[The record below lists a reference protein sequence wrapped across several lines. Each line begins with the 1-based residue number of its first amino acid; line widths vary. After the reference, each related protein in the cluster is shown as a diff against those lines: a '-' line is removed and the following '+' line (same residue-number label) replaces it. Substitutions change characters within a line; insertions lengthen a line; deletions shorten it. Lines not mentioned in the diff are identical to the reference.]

1 MLCKFKICEINSST
15 NSCFFQHISLHQT
28 LQKGDEVHEHN
39 ACGRGSDESA
49 QQRIDIEHQMIEMA
63 IEASTNDK
71 KPAEEPN
78 SKLINVTQS
87 VSGIG

>member
-1 MLCKFKICEINSST
+1 M
-15 NSCFFQHISLHQT
+15 HGH
-28 LQKGDEVHEHN
+28 D
-39 ACGRGSDESA
+39 ACGRGSEESA

-78 SKLINVTQS
+78 YVTQS
-87 VSGIG
+87 VSGIGLAKNLVLVLIVYLTILAFLLLVDTPPPKR

>member
-1 MLCKFKICEINSST
+1 M
-15 NSCFFQHISLHQT
+15 HGH
-28 LQKGDEVHEHN
+28 D
-39 ACGRGSDESA
+39 ACGRGSEESA

-87 VSGIG
+87 VSGIGLAKNLVLVLIVYLTIVELAFLPLVDTPPPKR

>member
-1 MLCKFKICEINSST
+1 M
-15 NSCFFQHISLHQT
+15 HGH
-28 LQKGDEVHEHN
+28 D
-39 ACGRGSDESA
+39 ACGRGSEESA

-87 VSGIG
+87 VSGIGLAKNLVLVLIAYFTILAFLLLVDTPPPKR

>member
-1 MLCKFKICEINSST
+1 M
-15 NSCFFQHISLHQT
+15 
-28 LQKGDEVHEHN
+28 HEHD
-39 ACGRGSDESA
+39 ACGRGSEESA

-87 VSGIG
+87 VSGIGLAKNLVLVLIVYLTIVELAFLLLVDTPPPKR